1 LIRWSVQEIRRIAV
15 KLAQRSIEPAHIIA
29 WSLWR
34 RAHQAHARRAHI
46 SRTKLKQKT
55 QL

>member
-1 LIRWSVQEIRRIAV
+1 M
-15 KLAQRSIEPAHIIA
+15 KLAQRRIQPAYVIA

-34 RAHQAHARRAHI
+34 RAHQAEARRARI
-46 SRTKLKQKT
+46 KRAKLKQKT